1 MFYLIGII
9 VKLLCIILFSL
20 SCLHAMDRNAVHSS
34 SDFPPIINYWRD
46 KYINTLSMHG
56 MDGTEASL
64 YCYLHNIAQYEP
76 ELLLLT
82 PQQLTNQR
90 LPAVYKALYA
100 KSLPRTFFPASSKPL
115 IVEEA
120 ARTIEGILNTFVS
133 RINLKNQKK

>member
-1 MFYLIGII
+1 
-9 VKLLCIILFSL
+9 
-20 SCLHAMDRNAVHSS
+20 
-34 SDFPPIINYWRD
+34 
-46 KYINTLSMHG
+46 MHG
-56 MDGTEASL
+56 MDGTETSL

-82 PQQLTNQR
+82 PQQLTSQR